1 MTSHASFG
9 GAHHAHFLGGD
20 SEVFAAQ
27 SSSDSGWWYDD
38 WSGPSFH
45 SEPSSTPAD
54 DPDVGELQPAE
65 LEDEQIRE
73 AVQSEKM
80 AEALAAEAK
89 LTWQKAQRAT
99 AAARRD
105 RGFGNVLGKGASST
119 GSKGKAGGCFIC
131 GSPQHFSRDCP
142 DKHHPSKGFGKSPGK
157 FGMVM
162 DPYDPDYD
170 HYMFSKG
177 APKGY

>member
-38 WSGPSFH
+38 WSGPSWFDQQAAWTNFA
-45 SEPSSTPAD
+45 EPSSTPAD

-73 AVQSEKM
+73 AVQSEGRQRLHAVIVVSAM
-80 AEALAAEAK
+80 CWERVHLQPVLRAK
-89 LTWQKAQRAT
+89 PVVASFVAVPNISLVI
-99 AAARRD
+99 
-105 RGFGNVLGKGASST
+105 VLINIT
-119 GSKGKAGGCFIC
+119 
-131 GSPQHFSRDCP
+131 H
-142 DKHHPSKGFGKSPGK
+142 
-157 FGMVM
+157 
-162 DPYDPDYD
+162 
-170 HYMFSKG
+170 
-177 APKGY
+177 

>member
-73 AVQSEKM
+73 AVQSEGRQRLHAVIVVSAM
-80 AEALAAEAK
+80 CWERVPLQPVLRAK
-89 LTWQKAQRAT
+89 LVVASFVAVP
-99 AAARRD
+99 
-105 RGFGNVLGKGASST
+105 NISLVIVLINIT
-119 GSKGKAGGCFIC
+119 HQEVLV
-131 GSPQHFSRDCP
+131 SPLVSL
-142 DKHHPSKGFGKSPGK
+142 
-157 FGMVM
+157 
-162 DPYDPDYD
+162 
-170 HYMFSKG
+170 
-177 APKGY
+177 AW